1 MEHRTLDEL
10 RAGLDHIRESPLDGG
25 VIELIV
31 ARPSLNE
38 RAVVEAATL
47 DREHGLVGD
56 CWATRGSSSTADGR
70 ANPLKQVNFMN
81 SRAIALIAG
90 AKPRWPLAGDQFY
103 VDLDLGG
110 ENLPPGTRL
119 ALGTAVVEITDPWH
133 KGCEKFVARYGAD
146 ALRFVRSPEGR
157 ELNLRG
163 IHSTVVVA
171 GTVRTGDVVRKV
183 APAPQAPAD
192 ARSEAPA

>member
-1 MEHRTLDEL
+1 MEHRTLADL
-10 RAGLDHIRESPLDGG
+10 RAGLDHIRQSPFDGG

-31 ARPSLNE
+31 ARPGVDE
-38 RAVVEAATL
+38 REIVAEATL
-47 DREHGLVGD
+47 DPEHGLVGD
-56 CWATRGSSSTADGR
+56 CWRTRGSSSTDDGR

-81 SRAIALIAG
+81 SRAIALLAG
-90 AKPRWPLAGDQFY
+90 SQEHWPLAGDQFY
-103 VDLDLGG
+103 VDLNLGG

-133 KGCEKFVARYGAD
+133 KGCEKFVARYGED

-163 IHSTVVVA
+163 VHSTVVVA

-183 APAPQAPAD
+183 AAT
-192 ARSEAPA
+192 

>member
-10 RAGLDHIRESPLDGG
+10 RPGLDHIRESPADGG

-31 ARPSLNE
+31 ARPSLDE
-38 RAVVEAATL
+38 REILEEATL
-47 DREHGLVGD
+47 DPEHGLVGD
-56 CWATRGSSSTADGR
+56 CWAVRGSSSTDDGR

-81 SRAIALIAG
+81 TRAIGLIAG
-90 AKPRWPLAGDQFY
+90 AKDRWPLAGDQFY
-103 VDLDLGG
+103 VDLDLGS

-163 IHSTVVVA
+163 IHSKVVVA

-183 APAPQAPAD
+183 VAT
-192 ARSEAPA
+192 

>member
-10 RAGLDHIRESPLDGG
+10 RAGLDHIRESPPDGG

-31 ARPSLNE
+31 ARPSLDE
-38 RAVVEAATL
+38 RLVVDEATL
-47 DREHGLVGD
+47 DPEHGLVGD
-56 CWATRGSSSTADGR
+56 CWATRGSSSTDDGR

-81 SRAIALIAG
+81 ARAIALIAG
-90 AKPRWPLAGDQFY
+90 EKERWPLAGDQFY

-163 IHSTVVVA
+163 VHSTVVVA
-171 GTVRTGDVVRKV
+171 GTVRSGDVVRKL
-183 APAPQAPAD
+183 APVPQSPAD
-192 ARSEAPA
+192 ARSEATA

>member
-1 MEHRTLDEL
+1 MEHRTLADL
-10 RAGLDHIRESPLDGG
+10 RAGLDHIRQSPFDGG

-31 ARPSLNE
+31 ARPGVDE
-38 RAVVEAATL
+38 REIVAEATL
-47 DREHGLVGD
+47 DPEHGLVGD
-56 CWATRGSSSTADGR
+56 CWRTRGSSSTDDGL

-81 SRAIALIAG
+81 SRAIALLAG
-90 AKPRWPLAGDQFY
+90 SQEHWPLAGDQFY
-103 VDLDLGG
+103 VDLNLGG

-133 KGCEKFVARYGAD
+133 KGCEKFVARYGED

-163 IHSTVVVA
+163 VHSTVVVA

-183 APAPQAPAD
+183 AAT
-192 ARSEAPA
+192 